1 MDLDPREYPDRPWVG
16 IGAVVFRGDDVLL
29 VRSNKGSRR
38 GQWSIPGGA
47 QSAGETIY
55 ETAIREVREEA
66 GIEIVPEG
74 IVTAVDS
81 IRRDGEGRVRF
92 HFTLIDVLAEW
103 REGELI
109 AGDDA
114 DMAEWVPAARF
125 ADLKLWSETIRV
137 IELARAMRKDGSRGL

>member
-1 MDLDPREYPDRPWVG
+1 MDIDPREYPDRPWVG
-16 IGAVVFRGDDVLL
+16 IGAIVFRGDDVLL
-29 VRSNKGSRR
+29 VRSSKGSRR

-47 QSAGETIY
+47 QDAGETIF

-66 GIEIVPEG
+66 GIEIAPIE

-103 REGELI
+103 RSGELVP
-109 AGDDA
+109 GDDA
-114 DMAEWVPAARF
+114 DRAEWVPAARF
-125 ADLKLWSETIRV
+125 AELKLWSETVRV
-137 IELARAMRKDGSRGL
+137 IEMARRMHDGR

>member
-1 MDLDPREYPDRPWVG
+1 MDRDPREYPDRPWVG
-16 IGAVVFRGDDVLL
+16 IGAIVFRGDDVLL

-47 QSAGETIY
+47 QDPGETIFQ
-55 ETAIREVREEA
+55 TAIREVREEA
-66 GIEIVPEG
+66 GIEVEAVE

-81 IRRDGEGRVRF
+81 IRRDADGRVRF

-103 REGELI
+103 RSGELS

-114 DMAEWVPAARF
+114 DRADWVPASRF
-125 ADLKLWSETIRV
+125 PELKLWSETVRV
-137 IELARAMRKDGSRGL
+137 IEMARQMRDKR

>member
-1 MDLDPREYPDRPWVG
+1 MDVDPREYPDRPWVG
-16 IGAVVFRGDDVLL
+16 IGAIVFRGEEVLL
-29 VRSNKGSRR
+29 VRSSKGSRR

-47 QSAGETIY
+47 QDAGETIF

-66 GIEIVPEG
+66 GIEIAPIE

-103 REGELI
+103 RSGELVP
-109 AGDDA
+109 GDDA
-114 DMAEWVPAARF
+114 DRAEWVPASRF
-125 ADLKLWSETIRV
+125 IELKLWSETVRV
-137 IELARAMRKDGSRGL
+137 IEMARQMHDRR